1 MLTFAAGKRNRLKKM
16 RNRITAWKT
25 VKAPLSARLTA
36 QERSNRT
43 CELSEL
49 ATKVATHIICHTLVD
64 YAGLLDDERTSIA
77 HAFLQR
83 VTSTHMCNHK
93 LTTEGLTYQ
102 YNQETFVL
110 QEEYKTMT
118 LTRTVYEHLVMF
130 YFLFEHPKTD
140 EERETIW
147 KNWKRTGLIEVTDSS
162 GNLKRLSY
170 SQAWKY
176 LFHNEDLSH
185 LYKHLSM
192 HCHPVYDG
200 LQQYQIQSPSDEGGD
215 WMPLYLSSCFVACLC
230 RMFLKQIPNG
240 HEILEKD
247 FSRREQSV
255 FNALSNV
262 LKS

>member
-16 RNRITAWKT
+16 RNRITAWET
-25 VKAPLSARLTA
+25 VKAPLSARLTV

-43 CELSEL
+43 YELSEL

-192 HCHPVYDG
+192 HCHPVYSG
-200 LQQYQIQSPSDEGGD
+200 LVQYQNQGVADEGGD
-215 WMPLYLSSCFVACLC
+215 AIPLYFSACFLAYLCKLFLRMIPDGEAIVSSEFSAADIRL
-230 RMFLKQIPNG
+230 FEALPN
-240 HEILEKD
+240 IK
-247 FSRREQSV
+247 
-255 FNALSNV
+255 
-262 LKS
+262 